1 MAFIRKKVE
10 EGRDKM
16 LNCVWQILK
25 CEFCRRSYVAVML
38 KMKVEHSESMK
49 VLFSLSI
56 AILGLLYCR
65 LLSVHFST
73 IDLPGLL
80 TFSK

>member
-1 MAFIRKKVE
+1 
-10 EGRDKM
+10 M

-73 IDLPGLL
+73 IDLPGNIGGGCFIGMER
-80 TFSK
+80 TRRFVE